1 MATLKAPLNSQQIC
15 DDVLYNSCPPQ
26 QPITIKGHELQTLQQ
41 LTEFCFEYHMN
52 DEYENV
58 SINILKGCV
67 HEKDNKLATILT
79 LAALFAQTIIKV
91 YLFV

>member
-1 MATLKAPLNSQQIC
+1 
-15 DDVLYNSCPPQ
+15 
-26 QPITIKGHELQTLQQ
+26 
-41 LTEFCFEYHMN
+41 MN